1 MNNATVQAY
10 ADGWAKE
17 QEKTEIKKKIAKT
30 WCTRS
35 DKINLTSIV
44 TDEDGASI
52 VKFTFARNCDTYLA
66 LISSLG
72 SMQIYRQ
79 V

>member
-1 MNNATVQAY
+1 MEKVQAY
-10 ADGWAKE
+10 ADGWKKE

-30 WCTRS
+30 LCTRS
-35 DKINLTSIV
+35 DKINLTSVV

-52 VKFTFARNCDTYLA
+52 VKFTWVRNCDTYLA

-72 SMQIYRQ
+72 NMQIYRQ

>member
-1 MNNATVQAY
+1 MTKVQAY
-10 ADGWAKE
+10 AEGWAKE
-17 QEKTEIKKKIAKT
+17 QEKLEIKKKIAKT
-30 WCTRS
+30 LCTRS

-44 TDEDGASI
+44 TEEDGASI
-52 VKFTFARNCDTYLA
+52 VKFTWARNCDTYLA

-72 SMQIYRQ
+72 NMQIYRQ